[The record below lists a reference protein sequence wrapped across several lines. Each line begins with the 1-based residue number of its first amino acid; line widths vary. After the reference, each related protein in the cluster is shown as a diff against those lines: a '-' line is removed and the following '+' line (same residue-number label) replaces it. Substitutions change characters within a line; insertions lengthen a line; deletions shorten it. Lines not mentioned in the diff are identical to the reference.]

1 MTTPDHLESLS
12 PADAVATLRSLARRY
27 RAVLAPLTPDD
38 PIAERAQRLD
48 PTGWSAA
55 EHLAHAASD
64 LELFTR
70 SIDQV
75 LVADGPAL
83 HPDVLDAADR
93 AWPPNDAPLD
103 DELTRLGAAA
113 EALAARVEHV
123 DAGDWD
129 RTGRANGTVVDALTL
144 LRSAVRS
151 GLDHLA
157 GATAALE
164 ATR

>member
-1 MTTPDHLESLS
+1 MTTPDPLESLS
-12 PADAVATLRSLARRY
+12 PADAVATLRSLSRRY
-27 RAVLAPLTPDD
+27 NAVLAAVSPDD
-38 PIAERAQRLD
+38 PIDERAQRLD
-48 PTGWSAA
+48 STGWSAA
-55 EHLAHAASD
+55 EHLSHATSD
-64 LELFTR
+64 LELFAR

-75 LVADGPAL
+75 LVADEPAL

-93 AWPPNDAPLD
+93 AWPPTDAGLREELD
-103 DELTRLGAAA
+103 RLRDAA
-113 EALAARVEHV
+113 EALATRVEHV
-123 DAGDWD
+123 DASDWE
-129 RTGRANGTVVDALTL
+129 RTGRANGTVVEAQTL